1 MSEIKK
7 YRWTTYKQ
15 KEPNTHPFNNAKVLA
30 YDDIGETRV
39 CRFDG
44 AKNRFVVKHY
54 KSYGSCFYVF
64 EDFLDK
70 LKNNEFGIK
79 FDYEDMDNRRE
90 IDTFINEQLEECIM
104 QYVPYFA
111 NVVAWVCVPTL
122 PKFNDDIDNYDEFLI
137 ENAAFT
143 TFDVIDAITPALR
156 EAVKHL
162 LIQQEGSKFL
172 MQQGANK

>member
-1 MSEIKK
+1 MSNIKK
-7 YRWTTYKQ
+7 YKWITFKQ

-30 YDDIGETRV
+30 YDDIGQTRV

-44 AKNRFVVKHY
+44 VAKRFVVEHY
-54 KSYGSCFYVF
+54 KSYGSSIYVF
-64 EDFLDK
+64 EDFIDK
-70 LKNNEFGIK
+70 LLKSEFEIEVNYK
-79 FDYEDMDNRRE
+79 DMDKHRE
-90 IDTFINEQLEECIM
+90 IDGFINKQLEECVM

-111 NVVAWVCVPTL
+111 NVIAWVNVPTL
-122 PKFNDDIDNYDEFLI
+122 PKFNDNIDNYDEFLI

-143 TFDVIDAITPALR
+143 TFDIIDAITPSLR